1 MISKPAALGFRVHS
15 GWATAIVLAGPVD
28 APTVVFRERLELA
41 NAAFPGSHEP
51 FHFVELMSMSEASA
65 IIARCWK
72 QSFELA
78 VDAVANTKQAVAQKG
93 FRVTT
98 CAILQGRITEMP
110 DLEKIL
116 AAHPNFYQMAFT
128 ATGIL
133 FREVLMI
140 AAEASDIRVIRPF
153 EWNLEEKA
161 PDLLGLAPWDLSDR
175 LTQMGEPWGSPWTID
190 QKYAACAAW
199 VALMKRV

>member
-1 MISKPAALGFRVHS
+1 MVAKSAALGLRVHS
-15 GWATAIVLAGPVD
+15 GWATAIAVAGPTG
-28 APTVVFRERLELA
+28 APHVISRQRLELA
-41 NAAFPGSHEP
+41 NPAFPGSHEP

-72 QSFELA
+72 QSLEIA
-78 VDAVANTKQAVAQKG
+78 VDAVVNTKRTLAQKG
-93 FRVTT
+93 FHVTT

-116 AAHPNFYQMAFT
+116 AAHPNFYQMACT

-133 FREVLMI
+133 FREVLII
-140 AAEASDIRVIRPF
+140 AAEASDIRVLKPF
-153 EWNLEEKA
+153 EWSLEEKA
-161 PDLLGLAPWDLSDR
+161 PDLLGLAPWDLSNR
-175 LTQMGEPWGSPWTID
+175 LTQMGEPLGPPWTID

-199 VALMKRV
+199 LALLKRV